1 MTPVL
6 AHVAVTVGLA
16 LLLGAAL
23 HDLAVRTVPNC
34 VPAALALI
42 GIASRLLTGDVVMGL
57 AVAGGVFAVAA
68 LLWLRG
74 LMGGADAKLLGA
86 VALVAPPARLPELLL
101 MTAICGGVLAL
112 VYLGLSFVVSRPP
125 AGARFTLLGRLAKAE
140 HWRLSRR
147 GPLPYAAAIAAG
159 SIISL
164 SPLVA
169 G

>member
-1 MTPVL
+1 MSPVIAQMTVG
-6 AHVAVTVGLA
+6 VGLA

-23 HDLAVRTVPNC
+23 HDIAVRTVPNC
-34 VPAALALI
+34 FSAVLVSI
-42 GIASRLLTGDVVMGL
+42 GFASRLLTGDIVIGLVVAIVVFGL
-57 AVAGGVFAVAA
+57 AA

-86 VALVAPPARLPELLL
+86 VALVAPPARVPELLL
-101 MTAICGGVLAL
+101 MTALCGGVLAL
-112 VYLGLSFVVSRPP
+112 FYLTMSYVVARPA
-125 AGARFTLLGRLAKAE
+125 AGPRRTLLGRLAKAE
-140 HWRLSRR
+140 LWRLNRR
-147 GPLPYAAAIAAG
+147 GPLPYAAAIAGG